1 MEQREVNLLLNVKD
15 IILDK
20 IKPLELY
27 QQKDLIELLDVSLN
41 TFKKYFTSDE
51 KWCDDALMYLNRSKY
66 YKGYYLRTKAIE
78 LWGMAEKHDL
88 LLAIKKANALLKDFE
103 GQYILKPNDEFA
115 LDLIL
120 MNQEHNEYF
129 SHFLGNKDE
138 ENIYWEEKLKKME

>member
-41 TFKKYFTSDE
+41 TFKKYFTSDK
-51 KWCDDALMYLNRSKY
+51 KWCDDALIYLSRSKY
-66 YKGYYLRTKAIE
+66 YKGYYLRMKAIE
-78 LWGMAEKHDL
+78 LWGYAEKHDL

-103 GQYILKPNDEFA
+103 GQYILKPNDEFD
-115 LDLIL
+115 LDQIL
-120 MNQEHNEYF
+120 MNQEYNEYF

-138 ENIYWEEKLKKME
+138 ENSYWETKLKELE